1 MTSGLAGD
9 LLAVSIL
16 LAVGLA
22 AAALPRRSAAER
34 HWLLAVCTACALAFP
49 ALRLAVPAQWA
60 APFESPRRHRREPG
74 PHRAGRAARLDPRRG
89 ANCCAVGPRRVERRR
104 AAGDRHASVALGG
117 AAAVAVA
124 GRSRRGG
131 RPTVGRTASA
141 PRSHPARHQAR
152 PRPVASSRRQPRRDP
167 APARAGAP
175 AGRRRSVAGRD
186 LGLESAAD
194 PAAARGPLLAERSR
208 PYRRRA

>member
-60 APFESPRRHRREPG
+60 APFESPRRLARTLYPPCRSRSRTRPPPPCELSRPRST
-74 PHRAGRAARLDPRRG
+74 PSRAAPCGARSTRLRGAGPGCCRGCGWPASSWRPPGCRPPSFASAVSPGGATTARSRPVASGRRRPRRG
-89 ANCCAVGPRRVERRR
+89 A
-104 AAGDRHASVALGG
+104 AL
-117 AAAVAVA
+117 
-124 GRSRRGG
+124 
-131 RPTVGRTASA
+131 
-141 PRSHPARHQAR
+141 
-152 PRPVASSRRQPRRDP
+152 
-167 APARAGAP
+167 ARAGP
-175 AGRRRSVAGRD
+175 RAGRRRTVADRD
-186 LGLESAAD
+186 LGLASAAD
-194 PAAARGPLLAERSR
+194 PAAARGPGLAGRSR
-208 PYRRRA
+208 PHRRRA